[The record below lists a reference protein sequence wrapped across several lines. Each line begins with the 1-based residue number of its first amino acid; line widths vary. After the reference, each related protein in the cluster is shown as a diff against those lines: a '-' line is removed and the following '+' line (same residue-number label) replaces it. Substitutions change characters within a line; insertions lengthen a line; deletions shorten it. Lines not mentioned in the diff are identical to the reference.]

1 MRLSTSRTTALSA
14 LAVALAL
21 PSQVA
26 GWYLPGSAPH
36 SYKQGDDVP
45 FSVNALQAKAF
56 TSQIKGVL
64 KYDYYDPHFQFCE
77 PDGGPQALSE
87 NLGSVLFGD
96 RIYSSPV
103 RGVMLKDEVCKQMC
117 RTTITPEN
125 AMFINERIQEEYA
138 VNWMVDGLPV
148 AESRREVRTHEEF
161 LSLGFALGSLADE
174 HFQPYDPPA
183 LHNHYDIYIDYHQRG
198 PDEYRVVGARIY
210 PLSKA
215 SLQGV
220 SDGQAANCN
229 AADPVQLSN
238 TTSTTVAYTYSIRWK
253 ESKTPWATRWDAYLK
268 VFDPRIH
275 WLALINSVVIV
286 SFLCMMVGIIVA
298 RSISRDIHR
307 YNAIDMTEDVQ
318 EDFGWKLVHGEVF
331 RPPARPMFLSI
342 FVGSGSQLVAMA
354 AVTLVFALLG
364 FLSPS
369 NRGSLATVMIV
380 TWTLFGS
387 IAGFMSSK
395 VYASLGGEFWKQ
407 NIVLTAMLFPS
418 LVFSMVLLLNFFLIF
433 SGSSGAVPFGTLLAL
448 VSLWFLI
455 NVPLTLVGAMLG
467 IRSGGFSHPVK
478 ANSIPRQ
485 IPYQHT
491 WYLRP
496 FPSALIAGMLIFA
509 SAFLEILFILNS
521 MFGTKIYYAFGFL
534 ALAFIITATTA
545 ATVTILFAYFHLCSE
560 DYRWHWRAFMTGG
573 SGAIWFFAYGLFF
586 WATRLELPGFANKVL
601 FLGYLSIL
609 SLLFFTL
616 FGAVGFLA
624 TYASLR
630 KIYSAIRV
638 D

>member
-1 MRLSTSRTTALSA
+1 MKLSTFRTAAIAT
-14 LAVALAL
+14 LAIA
-21 PSQVA
+21 SQA
-26 GWYLPGSAPH
+26 AAWYLPGSAPH
-36 SYKQGDDVP
+36 SYKAGDDVP

-64 KYDYYDPHFQFCE
+64 KYDYYDPHFKFCQ
-77 PDGGPQALSE
+77 PAGGPQAQSE

-103 RGVMLKDEVCKQMC
+103 KGVMLKDEICKEIC
-117 RTTITPEN
+117 RTSISSDN
-125 AMFINERIQEEYA
+125 AAFINDRIREEYA

-148 AESRREVRTHEEF
+148 AESRREVKTREEF
-161 LSLGFALGSLADE
+161 LSLGFALGSLEDE
-174 HFQPYDPPA
+174 HFRPYDPPA
-183 LHNHYDIYIDYHQRG
+183 LHNHYDIYIDYHKRG

-210 PLSKA
+210 PLSKESLKGVA
-215 SLQGV
+215 S
-220 SDGQAANCN
+220 SQAANCN
-229 AADPVQLSN
+229 AADPIQLSN
-238 TTSTTVAYTYSIRWK
+238 LTTTPLAYTYSIRWR
-253 ESKTPWATRWDAYLK
+253 ESQTPWATRWDAYLK

-286 SFLCMMVGIIVA
+286 SFLCIMVGIVVA

-318 EDFGWKLVHGEVF
+318 EDFGWKLLHAEVF
-331 RPPARPMFLSI
+331 RPPNRPMLLSI

-354 AVTLVFALLG
+354 AVTLIFALLG

-395 VYASLGGEFWKQ
+395 MYASLGGEFWKQ
-407 NIVLTAMLFPS
+407 NILLTAMLFPS

-448 VSLWFLI
+448 VALWMLI
-455 NVPLTLVGAMLG
+455 NVPLTCIGALLA
-467 IRSGGFSHPVK
+467 IRSGGFIHPVK

-545 ATVTILFAYFHLCSE
+545 ATVTILFAYFHLCAE
-560 DYRWHWRAFMTGG
+560 DYRWQWRAFMTGG
-573 SGAIWFFAYGLFF
+573 SGAIWFVAYGLFF
-586 WATRLELPGFANKVL
+586 WATRLELPGLANKML

-616 FGAVGFLA
+616 FGAIGFLA
-624 TYASLR
+624 TYAALR

>member
-1 MRLSTSRTTALSA
+1 MKLSSTSRTAALSVLAIA
-14 LAVALAL
+14 LSLPTHAVA
-21 PSQVA
+21 
-26 GWYLPGSAPH
+26 WYLPGSAPH

-56 TSQIKGVL
+56 TNQIKGVI
-64 KYDYYDPHFQFCE
+64 KYDYYDPHFQFCQ
-77 PDGGPQALSE
+77 PQGGPEAQSE

-103 RGVMLKDEVCKQMC
+103 KGSCS
-117 RTTITPEN
+117 RT
-125 AMFINERIQEEYA
+125 RIREEYA

-148 AESRREVRTHEEF
+148 AESRREVKTRQEF
-161 LSLGFALGSLADE
+161 LSLGFALGSLEDE
-174 HFQPYDPPA
+174 HFQAYDPPA
-183 LHNHYDIYIDYHQRG
+183 LHNHYDIYIDYHKRAA
-198 PDEYRVVGARIY
+198 DEYRVVGARIY
-210 PLSKA
+210 PLSKD
-215 SLQGV
+215 SLKGI
-220 SDGQAANCN
+220 SSGHAANCN
-229 AADPVQLSN
+229 AADPLQLSN
-238 TTSTTVAYTYSIRWK
+238 ATTTGVAYTYSIRWR

-268 VFDPRIH
+268 VFDPESTGWH
-275 WLALINSVVIV
+275 S
-286 SFLCMMVGIIVA
+286 ST
-298 RSISRDIHR
+298 RSSSRDIHR

-331 RPPARPMFLSI
+331 RPPNRPMLLSI

-448 VSLWFLI
+448 VALWFLI
-455 NVPLTLVGAMLG
+455 NVPLTMIGALLG

-478 ANSIPRQ
+478 PNSIPRQ

-534 ALAFIITATTA
+534 ALAFLITATTA
-545 ATVTILFAYFHLCSE
+545 ATVTILFAYFHLCAE
-560 DYRWHWRAFMTGG
+560 DYRWHWRAFLTGG

-586 WATRLELPGFANKVL
+586 WATRLELPGWPIRCSSWAICRSSVC
-601 FLGYLSIL
+601 S
-609 SLLFFTL
+609 SLPC
-616 FGAVGFLA
+616 
-624 TYASLR
+624 
-630 KIYSAIRV
+630 SARS
-638 D
+638 DFWRHTRP

>member
-1 MRLSTSRTTALSA
+1 MRLSTSRKAALSA
-14 LAVALAL
+14 LAVALASPL
-21 PSQVA
+21 QA
-26 GWYLPGSAPH
+26 AAWYLPGSAPH
-36 SYKQGDDVP
+36 SYKQGDNVP
-45 FSVNALQAKAF
+45 FAVNALQAKAF
-56 TSQIKGVL
+56 TSQIKGVI
-64 KYDYYDPHFQFCE
+64 KYDYYHPGFQFCVPE
-77 PDGGPQALSE
+77 GGPQAQSE

-103 RGVMLKDEVCKQMC
+103 KAAMLEDQVCKEMC
-117 RTTITPEN
+117 RKEVTTEN
-125 AMFINERIQEEYA
+125 ADFINDRIREEYA

-148 AESRREVRTHEEF
+148 AEARREVKTREEF
-161 LSLGFALGSLADE
+161 LSLGFALGSTEDE
-174 HFQPYDPPA
+174 HSRPYDPPA

-198 PDEYRVVGARIY
+198 PNEYRVVGARIY

-215 SLQGV
+215 SLRGV
-220 SDGQAANCN
+220 AIGMTPNCN

-238 TTSTTVAYTYSIRWK
+238 QTATNVAYTYSIRWR
-253 ESKTPWATRWDAYLK
+253 ESSTPWATRWDAYLK

-286 SFLCMMVGIIVA
+286 SFLCMMVGIVVA
-298 RSISRDIHR
+298 RSISRDIYR
-307 YNAIDMTEDVQ
+307 YNAIDMNEDVQ

-331 RPPARPMFLSI
+331 RPPNRSMLLSI

-354 AVTLVFALLG
+354 AVTLIFALLG

-395 VYASLGGEFWKQ
+395 VYASLGGEYIKQ
-407 NIVLTAMLFPS
+407 NAILTAMLFPS
-418 LVFSMVLLLNFFLIF
+418 LVFSMVLMLNFFLIF

-455 NVPLTLVGAMLG
+455 NVPLTVIGATLG
-467 IRSGGFSHPVK
+467 VRSGTFTHPVK
-478 ANSIPRQ
+478 VNSIPRQ
-485 IPYQHT
+485 IPHQQT
-491 WYLRP
+491 WYLQP
-496 FPSALIAGMLIFA
+496 LPSALIAGMLIFA
-509 SAFLEILFILNS
+509 SAFLEVLFILNS
-521 MFGTKIYYAFGFL
+521 MFGTKFYVAFGFL
-534 ALAFIITATTA
+534 AFAFIITAITA
-545 ATVTILFAYFHLCSE
+545 ATVTILFAYFHLCAE

-573 SGAIWFFAYGLFF
+573 SGAVWFFAYGLFF
-586 WATRLELPGFANKVL
+586 WATRLELPGLANKVL
-601 FLGYLSIL
+601 FLGYLAIL

>member
-1 MRLSTSRTTALSA
+1 MRLSTSRKAALSA
-14 LAVALAL
+14 LAAALAL

-77 PDGGPQALSE
+77 PQGGPQALSE

-103 RGVMLKDEVCKQMC
+103 KGIMLKDEVCKEMC

-148 AESRREVRTHEEF
+148 AESRREARTREEF
-161 LSLGFALGSLADE
+161 LSLGFALGSLVDE
-174 HFQPYDPPA
+174 HFRPYDPPA

-220 SDGQAANCN
+220 AAGQAANCN

-238 TTSTTVAYTYSIRWK
+238 STSNTVAYTYSIRWK

-331 RPPARPMFLSI
+331 RPPARPMLLSI

-395 VYASLGGEFWKQ
+395 VYASLGGEFRKQ
-407 NIVLTAMLFPS
+407 NMVLTAMLFPS

-455 NVPLTLVGAMLG
+455 NVPLTLVGALLG

-545 ATVTILFAYFHLCSE
+545 ATVTILFAYFHLCAE